1 MNSKRETYPV
11 IWADAH
17 SILSLLWA
25 CSFISTVLSGAKNE
39 FVISLP
45 MKKGKRC
52 MIRNRK
58 LPDLQKEIFLPAV
71 VNLVGGRKVNV
82 INRGSL

>member
-1 MNSKRETYPV
+1 MQLHLHR
-11 IWADAH
+11 
-17 SILSLLWA
+17 
-25 CSFISTVLSGAKNE
+25 SFWRKERIRYIFAYEKQR
-39 FVISLP
+39 
-45 MKKGKRC
+45 KKGKRC